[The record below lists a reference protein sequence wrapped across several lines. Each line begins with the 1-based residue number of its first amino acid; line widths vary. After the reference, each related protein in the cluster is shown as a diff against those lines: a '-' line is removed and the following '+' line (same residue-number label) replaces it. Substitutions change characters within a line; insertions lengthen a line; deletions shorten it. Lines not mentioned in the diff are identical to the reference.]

1 VFSLMSFSIS
11 GRSNMANPL
20 FQPVTLNSGQLI
32 TAAQVNHLPIIA
44 HYARR
49 LGLVEIVN
57 RPVPVEMEVEPG
69 LIVLGL
75 VLLISLLIHRF
86 MPCLALT

>member
-11 GRSNMANPL
+11 GRNHMADP
-20 FQPVTLNSGQLI
+20 FQPVTLNPGQEI

-44 HYARR
+44 YYARR

-57 RPVPVEMEVEPG
+57 RLVPVEMEVEPG

-75 VLLISLLIHRF
+75 GLVLDTLSR
-86 MPCLALT
+86 CSS